1 MTAAEFQ
8 AFCAFRSA
16 FKAQVDSWAALA
28 DKLLPLQT
36 ASSQKDTPAY
46 PVETPVVYNTALD
59 DVKQNDTITIIL
71 VGDNPGKEEQREKN
85 RRYLVGQSGK
95 LADSFFRK
103 HPELNTDF
111 RRNVIILNKT
121 PVHTAKT
128 NHLKYLMQHGDD
140 SIRKLMTVS
149 QSWMAQ
155 QTAAL
160 HQALAAGGTQ
170 LWLVGYSE
178 LKPKGLFTEYR
189 DTLKAAYERS
199 LVNDMRPE
207 WNSVLVFQ
215 HFSMN
220 CFSIDLNRFTNNR
233 SLVQNA
239 SDSLPQ
245 TLLTLGSIHRGGIFG
260 I

>member
-1 MTAAEFQ
+1 
-8 AFCAFRSA
+8 
-16 FKAQVDSWAALA
+16 
-28 DKLLPLQT
+28 
-36 ASSQKDTPAY
+36 
-46 PVETPVVYNTALD
+46 VYNTALD
-59 DVKQNDTITIIL
+59 DVKQSDTITIIL

-140 SIRKLMTVS
+140 SVRKLLTVS

-160 HQALAAGGTQ
+160 HLALAAGGTQ

-178 LKPKGLFTEYR
+178 LKPKGLFTVYR
-189 DTLKAAYERS
+189 DTLKAAYDRSLGTGLNTSTVGTATSDRS
-199 LVNDMRPE
+199 LVDDMRPE

-233 SLVQNA
+233 SLVQNVP
-239 SDSLPQ
+239 DSLPQ